1 MNFIT
6 SMFSA
11 PKKKKKVH
19 ISVIVRSVYKYCAKN
34 IIFFYQTQQNTEI
47 TYQMLIYIYIYILL
61 SKRELF
67 LFFFFFFLKKIK
79 IKIIMLSNIPFK
91 IRDQLDVML

>member
-47 TYQMLIYIYIYILL
+47 TYQMLIYIYIYTPFKERTF
-61 SKRELF
+61 SF
-67 LFFFFFFLKKIK
+67 LFFFFLKKNKNKNNHVI
-79 IKIIMLSNIPFK
+79 
-91 IRDQLDVML
+91 